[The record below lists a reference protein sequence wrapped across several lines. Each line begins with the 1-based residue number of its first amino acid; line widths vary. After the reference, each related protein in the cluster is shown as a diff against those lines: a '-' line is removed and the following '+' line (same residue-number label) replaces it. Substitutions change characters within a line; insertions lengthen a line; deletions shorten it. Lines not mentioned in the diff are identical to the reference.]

1 MSHLLRTRR
10 LQTGALTIA
19 QLSLIAALIGVVAV
33 GALFLTG
40 VLPQNEPASTPP
52 PTTLVPEPEPELAET
67 AESTPTPAT
76 ETPVIE
82 EAPVPAPVQDPLPK
96 LDESDDDIRDA
107 VADIPLGNAGQQYLM
122 SSNVIERG
130 TSMVYLLMQGEVPYK
145 LLPIAR
151 PKEAFPIADDGTQ
164 VVVSAE
170 GFARYD
176 ALAQWLMSLD
186 VEALGAALARFTP
199 LFREAWSYYGE
210 EAEAFDFAVVSA
222 LDMIASTPDVD
233 LAGARLVR
241 KEAVWLYEDPAIEGL
256 PAIQKQV
263 LRMGPDNAAI
273 VKDKASLARTVWVAT
288 LSEAP

>member
-1 MSHLLRTRR
+1 MPDTSRTRR
-10 LQTGALTIA
+10 LQTGALTMA
-19 QLSLIAALIGVVAV
+19 QILLIAALIGVVAV

-40 VLPQNEPASTPP
+40 VLPQSEQVTAPP
-52 PTTLVPEPEPELAET
+52 PTSVPEPEPELAEPI
-67 AESTPTPAT
+67 ESTPAPAP

-82 EAPVPAPVQDPLPK
+82 EAPVPAPVQEPLPK
-96 LDESDDDIRDA
+96 LDESDDEVRDA

-130 TSMVYLLMQGEVPYK
+130 TSMVYLLVQGEVPYK

-151 PKEAFPIADDGTQ
+151 PNEAFPIADDGTQ
-164 VVVSAE
+164 VTVSAD

-186 VEALGAALARFTP
+186 VEALAAALARFTP

-210 EAEAFDFAVVSA
+210 EAEAFDFAVISA
-222 LDMIASTPDVD
+222 LDMVASTPEVD
-233 LAGARLVR
+233 LASARLVR

-273 VKDKASLARTVWVAT
+273 VKDKASQARTIWVAT
-288 LSEAP
+288 LGEAP

>member
-1 MSHLLRTRR
+1 MPDTSRTRR
-10 LQTGALTIA
+10 LQTGALTMA
-19 QLSLIAALIGVVAV
+19 QILLIAALIGVVAV

-40 VLPQNEPASTPP
+40 VLPQSEQVPAPP
-52 PTTLVPEPEPELAET
+52 PTSVPEPEPELAEPI
-67 AESTPTPAT
+67 ESTPAPAP

-82 EAPVPAPVQDPLPK
+82 EAPVPAPVQEPLPK
-96 LDESDDDIRDA
+96 LDESDDEVRDA

-130 TSMVYLLMQGEVPYK
+130 TSMVYLLVQGEVPYK

-151 PKEAFPIADDGTQ
+151 PKGAFPIADDGTQ
-164 VVVSAE
+164 VTVSAD

-186 VEALGAALARFTP
+186 VEALAAALARFTP

-210 EAEAFDFAVVSA
+210 EAEAFDFAVISA
-222 LDMIASTPDVD
+222 LDMVASTPEVD
-233 LAGARLVR
+233 LASARLVR

-273 VKDKASLARTVWVAT
+273 VKDKAFQARTVWVAT
-288 LSEAP
+288 LGEAP

>member
-1 MSHLLRTRR
+1 MGNRFPMGRT
-10 LQTGALTIA
+10 QTGALTIA
-19 QLSLIAALIGVVAV
+19 QLLLIIALVGVIAV

-40 VLPQNEPASTPP
+40 VLPQSEQVPAPP
-52 PTTLVPEPEPELAET
+52 PTIAPGPEPELAEPI
-67 AESTPTPAT
+67 ESTPAPAP

-82 EAPVPAPVQDPLPK
+82 EAPVPAPVQEPLPK
-96 LDESDDDIRDA
+96 LDESDDDVRDA

-130 TSMVYLLMQGEVPYK
+130 TSMVYLLVQGEVPYK

-151 PKEAFPIADDGTQ
+151 PKEAFPIADDGMQ
-164 VVVSAE
+164 VTVSAE

-186 VEALGAALARFTP
+186 VEALATALARFTP

-210 EAEAFDFAVVSA
+210 EAEAFDYAVISA
-222 LDMIASTPDVD
+222 LDMVASTPDVD

-273 VKDKASLARTVWVAT
+273 VKDKASQARMVWAAT

>member
-1 MSHLLRTRR
+1 MPDTSRTRR
-10 LQTGALTIA
+10 LQTGALTMA
-19 QLSLIAALIGVVAV
+19 QILLIAALIGVVAV

-40 VLPQNEPASTPP
+40 VLPQSEQVPAPP
-52 PTTLVPEPEPELAET
+52 PTSVPEPEPELAEPI
-67 AESTPTPAT
+67 ESTPAPAP

-82 EAPVPAPVQDPLPK
+82 EAPVPAPVQEPLPK
-96 LDESDDDIRDA
+96 LDESDDEVRDA

-130 TSMVYLLMQGEVPYK
+130 TSMVYLLVQGEVPYK

-151 PKEAFPIADDGTQ
+151 PKGAFPIADDGTQ
-164 VVVSAE
+164 VTVSAD

-186 VEALGAALARFTP
+186 VEALAAALARFTP

-210 EAEAFDFAVVSA
+210 EAEAFDFAVISA
-222 LDMIASTPDVD
+222 LDMVASTPEVD
-233 LAGARLVR
+233 LASARLVR

-273 VKDKASLARTVWVAT
+273 VKDKASQARTVWVAT
-288 LSEAP
+288 LGEAP

>member
-1 MSHLLRTRR
+1 MPDTFRTRR
-10 LQTGALTIA
+10 LQTGALTMA
-19 QLSLIAALIGVVAV
+19 QILLIAALIGVVAV
-33 GALFLTG
+33 GAMFLTG
-40 VLPQNEPASTPP
+40 VLPQSEQVPAPP
-52 PTTLVPEPEPELAET
+52 PISVPEPEPELAEPI
-67 AESTPTPAT
+67 ESTPAPAP

-82 EAPVPAPVQDPLPK
+82 EAPVPAPVQEPLPK
-96 LDESDDDIRDA
+96 LDESDDEVRDA

-130 TSMVYLLMQGEVPYK
+130 TSMVYLLVQGEVPYK

-151 PKEAFPIADDGTQ
+151 PKGAFPIADDGTQ
-164 VVVSAE
+164 VTVSAD

-186 VEALGAALARFTP
+186 LEALAAALARFTP

-210 EAEAFDFAVVSA
+210 EAEAFDFAVISA
-222 LDMIASTPDVD
+222 LDMVASTPEVD
-233 LAGARLVR
+233 LASARLVR

-273 VKDKASLARTVWVAT
+273 VKDKASQARTIWVAT
-288 LSEAP
+288 LGEAP

>member
-1 MSHLLRTRR
+1 MPDTFRTRR
-10 LQTGALTIA
+10 HQTGALTMA
-19 QLSLIAALIGVVAV
+19 QILLIAALIGVVAV

-40 VLPQNEPASTPP
+40 VLPQSEQVPAPP
-52 PTTLVPEPEPELAET
+52 PTIVPEPEPELADPVEN
-67 AESTPTPAT
+67 TPAPAP

-82 EAPVPAPVQDPLPK
+82 EAPVPAPAQDPLPK
-96 LDESDDDIRDA
+96 LDESDDEVRDA

-130 TSMVYLLMQGEVPYK
+130 TSMVYLLVQGEVPYK

-164 VVVSAE
+164 VTVSAE

-186 VEALGAALARFTP
+186 VEALAAALARFTP

-210 EAEAFDFAVVSA
+210 EAEAFDFAVISA
-222 LDMIASTPDVD
+222 LDMVASTPEVD

-273 VKDKASLARTVWVAT
+273 VKDKASQARTVWVAT

>member
-1 MSHLLRTRR
+1 MGNRFPMGGT
-10 LQTGALTIA
+10 QTGALTMA
-19 QLSLIAALIGVVAV
+19 QLLLIIALVGVIAV

-40 VLPQNEPASTPP
+40 VLPPDEPTPASSPSTV
-52 PTTLVPEPEPELAET
+52 VPQAEPELAEPIET
-67 AESTPTPAT
+67 TPAPTP

-82 EAPVPAPVQDPLPK
+82 EATAPAPVQDPLPK

-130 TSMVYLLMQGEVPYK
+130 TSVVYLLAQGEVPYK

-164 VVVSAE
+164 VTVSAE

-186 VEALGAALARFTP
+186 VEALAAALARFTP

-210 EAEAFDFAVVSA
+210 EAEAFDFAVISA
-222 LDMIASTPDVD
+222 LDMVASTPEVD

-273 VKDKASLARTVWVAT
+273 VKDKASQARMVWVAT

>member
-1 MSHLLRTRR
+1 MPDTSRTRR
-10 LQTGALTIA
+10 LQTGALTMA
-19 QLSLIAALIGVVAV
+19 QILLIAALIGVVAV

-40 VLPQNEPASTPP
+40 VLPQSEQVPAPP
-52 PTTLVPEPEPELAET
+52 PTSVPEPEPELAEPI
-67 AESTPTPAT
+67 ESTPAPAP

-82 EAPVPAPVQDPLPK
+82 EAPVQAPVQEPLPK
-96 LDESDDDIRDA
+96 LDESDDEVRDA

-130 TSMVYLLMQGEVPYK
+130 TSMVYLLVQGEVPYK

-164 VVVSAE
+164 VTVSAE

-176 ALAQWLMSLD
+176 ALAQWLTSLD
-186 VEALGAALARFTP
+186 VEALAAALARFTP

-210 EAEAFDFAVVSA
+210 EAEAFDFAVISA
-222 LDMIASTPDVD
+222 LDMVAGTPEVD

-273 VKDKASLARTVWVAT
+273 VKDKASQARTVWVAT

>member
-1 MSHLLRTRR
+1 MPDTSRTRR
-10 LQTGALTIA
+10 PQTGALTMA
-19 QLSLIAALIGVVAV
+19 QLALIVALIGVIAVA
-33 GALFLTG
+33 ALFLTG
-40 VLPQNEPASTPP
+40 VLPHGETGTVPP
-52 PTTLVPEPEPELAET
+52 PTTEVPEAEPELADPIEN
-67 AESTPTPAT
+67 TPAPAP

-96 LDESDDDIRDA
+96 LDESDDDVRDA

-130 TSMVYLLMQGEVPYK
+130 TSMVYLLVQGEVPYK

-164 VVVSAE
+164 VTVSAE

-186 VEALGAALARFTP
+186 VEALAAALARFTP

-210 EAEAFDFAVVSA
+210 EAEAFDFAVISA
-222 LDMIASTPDVD
+222 LDMIASTPEVD

-273 VKDKASLARTVWVAT
+273 VKDKASQARMVWVAT

>member
-1 MSHLLRTRR
+1 MPDTSRTRR
-10 LQTGALTIA
+10 LQTGALTMA
-19 QLSLIAALIGVVAV
+19 QILLIAALIGVVAV

-40 VLPQNEPASTPP
+40 VLPQSEQVPAPP
-52 PTTLVPEPEPELAET
+52 PTSVPEPEPELAEPI
-67 AESTPTPAT
+67 ESTPAPAP

-82 EAPVPAPVQDPLPK
+82 EAPVPAPVQEPLPK
-96 LDESDDDIRDA
+96 LDESDDEVRDA

-130 TSMVYLLMQGEVPYK
+130 TSMVYLLVQGEVPYK

-151 PKEAFPIADDGTQ
+151 PKGAFPIADDGTQ
-164 VVVSAE
+164 VTVSAD

-186 VEALGAALARFTP
+186 VEALAAALARFTP

-210 EAEAFDFAVVSA
+210 EAEAFDFAVISA
-222 LDMIASTPDVD
+222 LDMVASTPEVD
-233 LAGARLVR
+233 LGSARLVR

-273 VKDKASLARTVWVAT
+273 VKDKASQARTVWVAT
-288 LSEAP
+288 LGEAP

>member
-1 MSHLLRTRR
+1 MPDTSRTRR
-10 LQTGALTIA
+10 LQTGALTMA
-19 QLSLIAALIGVVAV
+19 QILLIAALIGVVAV

-40 VLPQNEPASTPP
+40 VLPQSEQVPAPP
-52 PTTLVPEPEPELAET
+52 PTSVPEPEPELAEPI
-67 AESTPTPAT
+67 ESTPAPAP

-82 EAPVPAPVQDPLPK
+82 EAPVPAPVQEPLPK
-96 LDESDDDIRDA
+96 LDESDDEVRDA

-130 TSMVYLLMQGEVPYK
+130 TSMVYLLVQGEVPYK

-164 VVVSAE
+164 VTVSAE

-176 ALAQWLMSLD
+176 ALAQWLTSLD
-186 VEALGAALARFTP
+186 VEALAAALARFTP

-210 EAEAFDFAVVSA
+210 EAEAFDFAVISA
-222 LDMIASTPDVD
+222 LDMVASTPEVD
-233 LAGARLVR
+233 LASARLVR

-273 VKDKASLARTVWVAT
+273 VKDKASQARTVWVAT
-288 LSEAP
+288 LGEAP

>member
-1 MSHLLRTRR
+1 MPDTSRTRR
-10 LQTGALTIA
+10 LQTGALTVA
-19 QLSLIAALIGVVAV
+19 QLALMIALVGVIAV

-40 VLPQNEPASTPP
+40 ILPHGETGTVPP
-52 PTTLVPEPEPELAET
+52 PTTEVPEAEPEVADSIENIPAPVAEM
-67 AESTPTPAT
+67 
-76 ETPVIE
+76 PVIE
-82 EAPVPAPVQDPLPK
+82 EAPVLAPVQDPLPK
-96 LDESDDDIRDA
+96 LEESDDDIRDA
-107 VADIPLGNAGQQYLM
+107 VADIPLGNAGQKYLI
-122 SSNVIERG
+122 SSNVIER
-130 TSMVYLLMQGEVPYK
+130 SASLVYLLVQGEVPYK

-164 VVVSAE
+164 VTVSAE

-186 VEALGAALARFTP
+186 VDALASALARFTP

-210 EAEAFDFAVVSA
+210 EAEAFDFAVISA

-263 LRMGPDNAAI
+263 LRMGPDNSAI
-273 VKDKASLARTVWVAT
+273 VKAKASQARTVWAAR

>member
-1 MSHLLRTRR
+1 MPDTSRTRR
-10 LQTGALTIA
+10 LQTGALTMA
-19 QLSLIAALIGVVAV
+19 QILLIAALIGVVAV

-40 VLPQNEPASTPP
+40 VLPQSEQVPAPP
-52 PTTLVPEPEPELAET
+52 PTSVPEPEPELAEPI
-67 AESTPTPAT
+67 ESTPAPAP

-82 EAPVPAPVQDPLPK
+82 EAPVPAPVQEPLPK
-96 LDESDDDIRDA
+96 LDESDDEVRDA

-130 TSMVYLLMQGEVPYK
+130 TSMVYLLVQGEVPYK

-151 PKEAFPIADDGTQ
+151 PKGAFPIADDGTQ
-164 VVVSAE
+164 VTVSAD

-186 VEALGAALARFTP
+186 VEALAAALARFTP

-210 EAEAFDFAVVSA
+210 EAEAFDFAVISA
-222 LDMIASTPDVD
+222 LDMVASTPEVD
-233 LAGARLVR
+233 LGSARLVR

-273 VKDKASLARTVWVAT
+273 VKDKASQARTVWVTT
-288 LSEAP
+288 LGEAP

>member
-1 MSHLLRTRR
+1 MPDTFRTQRP
-10 LQTGALTIA
+10 QTGALTMA
-19 QLSLIAALIGVVAV
+19 QLLLMIALVGVIVV

-40 VLPQNEPASTPP
+40 VLPPNKPTPAPP
-52 PTTLVPEPEPELAET
+52 PSNIVQQPEPELAEPIENT
-67 AESTPTPAT
+67 PAPTP
-76 ETPVIE
+76 EPPVIE
-82 EAPVPAPVQDPLPK
+82 EAPVPAPAQDPLPK

-130 TSMVYLLMQGEVPYK
+130 TSMVYLMVQGEVPYK

-164 VVVSAE
+164 VTVSAE

-186 VEALGAALARFTP
+186 VEALTAALARFNP

-210 EAEAFDFAVVSA
+210 EAEAFDFAVISA

-241 KEAVWLYEDPAIEGL
+241 KEAVWLYEDPDIEGL

-273 VKDKASLARTVWVAT
+273 VKDKASQARTVWVAT

>member
-1 MSHLLRTRR
+1 
-10 LQTGALTIA
+10 
-19 QLSLIAALIGVVAV
+19 
-33 GALFLTG
+33 
-40 VLPQNEPASTPP
+40 
-52 PTTLVPEPEPELAET
+52 
-67 AESTPTPAT
+67 
-76 ETPVIE
+76 
-82 EAPVPAPVQDPLPK
+82 
-96 LDESDDDIRDA
+96 
-107 VADIPLGNAGQQYLM
+107 
-122 SSNVIERG
+122 
-130 TSMVYLLMQGEVPYK
+130 MQGEVPYQ

-186 VEALGAALARFTP
+186 VEALAAALTRFTP

-241 KEAVWLYEDPAIEGL
+241 KEAVWLYEDPDIEGL
-256 PAIQKQV
+256 SAIQKQV

-288 LSEAP
+288 LSEGP

>member
-1 MSHLLRTRR
+1 MPDTSRTRR
-10 LQTGALTIA
+10 PQTGALTMA
-19 QLSLIAALIGVVAV
+19 QLALIVALIGVIAVA
-33 GALFLTG
+33 ALFLTG
-40 VLPQNEPASTPP
+40 VLPSDEPA
-52 PTTLVPEPEPELAET
+52 PEPSPSTIVPQAEPELAGPIENT
-67 AESTPTPAT
+67 PAPTP

-82 EAPVPAPVQDPLPK
+82 EATAPAPVQDPLPT

-130 TSMVYLLMQGEVPYK
+130 TSMVYLLVQGEVPYK

-164 VVVSAE
+164 VTVSAE

-186 VEALGAALARFTP
+186 VEALAAALARFTP

-210 EAEAFDFAVVSA
+210 EAEAFDFAVISA
-222 LDMIASTPDVD
+222 LDMIASTPEVD
-233 LAGARLVR
+233 LAGARVVR

-273 VKDKASLARTVWVAT
+273 VKDKASQARTVWVAT

>member
-1 MSHLLRTRR
+1 MPDTFRTRR
-10 LQTGALTIA
+10 RQTGALTMA
-19 QLSLIAALIGVVAV
+19 QILLIAALIGVVAV

-40 VLPQNEPASTPP
+40 VLPQSEQIPAT
-52 PTTLVPEPEPELAET
+52 PTTIVPEPEPEPIDLVENIPA
-67 AESTPTPAT
+67 PTP

-82 EAPVPAPVQDPLPK
+82 ESPVPAPAQDPLPK

-122 SSNVIERG
+122 ASNLIERS
-130 TSMVYLLMQGEVPYK
+130 TSVVYLLVQGEVPYK

-164 VVVSAE
+164 VTVFAG

-186 VEALGAALARFTP
+186 VEALAEALARFTP

-210 EAEAFDFAVVSA
+210 EAEAFDFAVISA

-263 LRMGPDNAAI
+263 LRMGPDNSAI
-273 VKDKASLARTVWVAT
+273 VKAKASQARTVWAAR

>member
-1 MSHLLRTRR
+1 MPDTSRTRR
-10 LQTGALTIA
+10 LQTGALTMA
-19 QLSLIAALIGVVAV
+19 QILLIAALIGVVAV

-40 VLPQNEPASTPP
+40 VLPQSEQVPAPP
-52 PTTLVPEPEPELAET
+52 PTSVPEPEPELAEPI
-67 AESTPTPAT
+67 ESTPAPAP

-82 EAPVPAPVQDPLPK
+82 EAPVPAPVQEPLPK
-96 LDESDDDIRDA
+96 LDESDDEVRDA

-130 TSMVYLLMQGEVPYK
+130 TSMVYLLVQGEVPYK

-164 VVVSAE
+164 VTVSAE

-176 ALAQWLMSLD
+176 ALAQWLTSLD
-186 VEALGAALARFTP
+186 VEALAAALARFTP

-210 EAEAFDFAVVSA
+210 EAEAFDFAVISA
-222 LDMIASTPDVD
+222 LDMVASTPEVD
-233 LAGARLVR
+233 LASARLVR

-273 VKDKASLARTVWVAT
+273 VKNKASQARTVWVTT
-288 LSEAP
+288 LGEAP

>member
-1 MSHLLRTRR
+1 M
-10 LQTGALTIA
+10 A
-19 QLSLIAALIGVVAV
+19 QLLLMIALVGVIVV

-40 VLPQNEPASTPP
+40 VLPPNKPTPAPP
-52 PTTLVPEPEPELAET
+52 PSNIVQQPEPELAEPIENT
-67 AESTPTPAT
+67 PAPTP
-76 ETPVIE
+76 EPPVIE
-82 EAPVPAPVQDPLPK
+82 EAPVPAPAQDPLPK

-130 TSMVYLLMQGEVPYK
+130 TSMVYLMVQGEVPYK

-164 VVVSAE
+164 VTVSAE

-186 VEALGAALARFTP
+186 VEALTAALARFNP

-210 EAEAFDFAVVSA
+210 EAEAFDFAVISA

-241 KEAVWLYEDPAIEGL
+241 KEAVWLYEDPDIEGL

-273 VKDKASLARTVWVAT
+273 VKDKASQARTVWVAT

>member
-1 MSHLLRTRR
+1 MPDTPRTRR
-10 LQTGALTIA
+10 LQTGALTMA
-19 QLSLIAALIGVVAV
+19 QILLIAALIGVVAV

-40 VLPQNEPASTPP
+40 VLPQSEQVPAPP
-52 PTTLVPEPEPELAET
+52 PTIVPEPEPELADPVEN
-67 AESTPTPAT
+67 TPAPAP

-96 LDESDDDIRDA
+96 LDESDDDVRDA

-130 TSMVYLLMQGEVPYK
+130 TGMVYLLVQGEVPYK

-151 PKEAFPIADDGTQ
+151 PKGAFPIADDGTQ
-164 VVVSAE
+164 VTVSAD

-186 VEALGAALARFTP
+186 VEALAAALARFTP

-210 EAEAFDFAVVSA
+210 EAEAFDFAVISA
-222 LDMIASTPDVD
+222 LDMVASTPEVD
-233 LAGARLVR
+233 LASARLVR

-273 VKDKASLARTVWVAT
+273 VKDKASQARTIWVAT
-288 LSEAP
+288 LGEAP

>member
-1 MSHLLRTRR
+1 MPDTSRTRR
-10 LQTGALTIA
+10 LQTGALTMA
-19 QLSLIAALIGVVAV
+19 QILLIAALIGVVAV

-40 VLPQNEPASTPP
+40 VLPQSEQVPAPP
-52 PTTLVPEPEPELAET
+52 PTSVPEPEPELAEPI
-67 AESTPTPAT
+67 ESTPAPAP

-82 EAPVPAPVQDPLPK
+82 EAPVPAPVQEPLPK
-96 LDESDDDIRDA
+96 LDESDDEVRDA

-130 TSMVYLLMQGEVPYK
+130 TSMVYLLVQGEVPYK

-151 PKEAFPIADDGTQ
+151 PKGAFPIADDGTQ
-164 VVVSAE
+164 VTVSAD

-186 VEALGAALARFTP
+186 VEALAAALARFTP

-210 EAEAFDFAVVSA
+210 EAEAFDFAVISA
-222 LDMIASTPDVD
+222 LDMVASTPEVD
-233 LAGARLVR
+233 LASARLVR

-273 VKDKASLARTVWVAT
+273 VKDKASQARTIWVAT
-288 LSEAP
+288 LGEAP

>member
-1 MSHLLRTRR
+1 MPDTFRTRR
-10 LQTGALTIA
+10 LQTGALTMT
-19 QLSLIAALIGVVAV
+19 QTLLIAALIGVVAV

-40 VLPQNEPASTPP
+40 VLPQSEQVPAPP
-52 PTTLVPEPEPELAET
+52 PTIVPEPEPELADPLENT
-67 AESTPTPAT
+67 PAPTP

-82 EAPVPAPVQDPLPK
+82 EAPVPAPAQDPLPK

-122 SSNVIERG
+122 SSNLIERG
-130 TSMVYLLMQGEVPYK
+130 TSVVYLLAQGEVPYK

-164 VVVSAE
+164 VTVSAE

-186 VEALGAALARFTP
+186 VEALAAALARFTP

-210 EAEAFDFAVVSA
+210 EAEAFDFAVISA

-273 VKDKASLARTVWVAT
+273 VKDKASQARMVWVAT
-288 LSEAP
+288 LSETP

>member
-1 MSHLLRTRR
+1 MPDTSRTRR
-10 LQTGALTIA
+10 LQTGALTMA
-19 QLSLIAALIGVVAV
+19 QILLIAALIGVVAV

-40 VLPQNEPASTPP
+40 VLPQSEQVPAPP
-52 PTTLVPEPEPELAET
+52 PTSVPEPEPELAEPI
-67 AESTPTPAT
+67 ESTPAPAP

-82 EAPVPAPVQDPLPK
+82 EAPVPAPVQEPLPK
-96 LDESDDDIRDA
+96 LDESDDEVRDA

-130 TSMVYLLMQGEVPYK
+130 TSMVYLLVQGEVPYK

-151 PKEAFPIADDGTQ
+151 PKGAFPIADDGTQ
-164 VVVSAE
+164 VTVSAD

-186 VEALGAALARFTP
+186 IEALAAALARFTP

-210 EAEAFDFAVVSA
+210 EAEAFDFAVISA
-222 LDMIASTPDVD
+222 LDMVASTPEVD
-233 LAGARLVR
+233 LASARLVR

-273 VKDKASLARTVWVAT
+273 VKDKASQARTIWVAT
-288 LSEAP
+288 LGEAP

>member
-1 MSHLLRTRR
+1 MPDTSRTRR
-10 LQTGALTIA
+10 LQTGALTMA
-19 QLSLIAALIGVVAV
+19 QILLIAALIGVVAV

-40 VLPQNEPASTPP
+40 VLPQSEQVTAPP
-52 PTTLVPEPEPELAET
+52 PTSVPEPEPELAEPI
-67 AESTPTPAT
+67 ESTPAPAP

-82 EAPVPAPVQDPLPK
+82 EAPVPAPVQEPLPK
-96 LDESDDDIRDA
+96 LDESDDEVRDA

-130 TSMVYLLMQGEVPYK
+130 TSMVYLLVQGEVPYK

-151 PKEAFPIADDGTQ
+151 PKGAFPIADDGTQ
-164 VVVSAE
+164 VTVSAD

-186 VEALGAALARFTP
+186 VEALAAALARFTP

-210 EAEAFDFAVVSA
+210 EAEAFDFAVISA
-222 LDMIASTPDVD
+222 LDMVASTPEVD
-233 LAGARLVR
+233 LASARLVR

-273 VKDKASLARTVWVAT
+273 VKDKASQARTIWVAT
-288 LSEAP
+288 LGEAP

>member
-1 MSHLLRTRR
+1 M
-10 LQTGALTIA
+10 
-19 QLSLIAALIGVVAV
+19 
-33 GALFLTG
+33 
-40 VLPQNEPASTPP
+40 PA
-52 PTTLVPEPEPELAET
+52 
-67 AESTPTPAT
+67 
-76 ETPVIE
+76 
-82 EAPVPAPVQDPLPK
+82 QDPLPT

-164 VVVSAE
+164 VIVSAD
-170 GFARYD
+170 GFARYN
-176 ALAQWLMSLD
+176 ALAQWLTSLD
-186 VEALGAALARFTP
+186 VEALAAALARYTP

-210 EAEAFDFAVVSA
+210 EPEAFDFAVISA

-241 KEAVWLYEDPAIEGL
+241 KEAVWFYEDPNIEGL

-273 VKDKASLARTVWVAT
+273 VKDKASQARKVWVET

>member
-1 MSHLLRTRR
+1 MPDTSRTRR
-10 LQTGALTIA
+10 LQTGALTMA
-19 QLSLIAALIGVVAV
+19 QILLIAALIGVVAV

-40 VLPQNEPASTPP
+40 VLPQSEQVAPPP
-52 PTTLVPEPEPELAET
+52 PTIVPEPEPELAEPI
-67 AESTPTPAT
+67 ESTPTPAP
-76 ETPVIE
+76 ETLVIE
-82 EAPVPAPVQDPLPK
+82 EAPVPAPVQEPLPT
-96 LDESDDDIRDA
+96 LDESDDEVRDA
-107 VADIPLGNAGQQYLM
+107 VADIPLGNPGQQYLM

-130 TSMVYLLMQGEVPYK
+130 TSMVYLLVQGEVPYK

-151 PKEAFPIADDGTQ
+151 PKGAFPIADDGTQ
-164 VVVSAE
+164 VTVSAD

-186 VEALGAALARFTP
+186 VEALAAALARFTP

-210 EAEAFDFAVVSA
+210 EAEAFDFAVISA
-222 LDMIASTPDVD
+222 LDMVASTPEVD
-233 LAGARLVR
+233 LASARLVR

-273 VKDKASLARTVWVAT
+273 VKDKASQARTIWVAT
-288 LSEAP
+288 LGEAP

>member
-1 MSHLLRTRR
+1 MPDTSRTRR
-10 LQTGALTIA
+10 LQTGALTMA
-19 QLSLIAALIGVVAV
+19 QILLIAALIGVVAV

-40 VLPQNEPASTPP
+40 VLPQSEQVPAPP
-52 PTTLVPEPEPELAET
+52 PTSVPEPEPELAEPI
-67 AESTPTPAT
+67 ESTPAPAP

-82 EAPVPAPVQDPLPK
+82 EAPVPAPVQEPLPK
-96 LDESDDDIRDA
+96 LDESDDEVRDA

-130 TSMVYLLMQGEVPYK
+130 TSMVYLLVQGEVPYK

-151 PKEAFPIADDGTQ
+151 PKGAFPIADDGTQ
-164 VVVSAE
+164 VTVSAD

-186 VEALGAALARFTP
+186 VEALAAALARFTP

-210 EAEAFDFAVVSA
+210 EAEAFDFAVISA
-222 LDMIASTPDVD
+222 LDMVASTPEVD
-233 LAGARLVR
+233 LASARLVR

-273 VKDKASLARTVWVAT
+273 VKDKASQARTVWVTT
-288 LSEAP
+288 LGEAP

>member
-1 MSHLLRTRR
+1 MPDTSRTRR
-10 LQTGALTIA
+10 LQTGALTMA
-19 QLSLIAALIGVVAV
+19 QILLIAALIGVVAV

-40 VLPQNEPASTPP
+40 VLPQSEQVPAPP
-52 PTTLVPEPEPELAET
+52 PTSVPEPEPELAELIQ
-67 AESTPTPAT
+67 STPAPAP

-82 EAPVPAPVQDPLPK
+82 EAPVPAPVQEPLPK
-96 LDESDDDIRDA
+96 LDESDDEVRDA

-130 TSMVYLLMQGEVPYK
+130 TSMVYLLVQGEVPYK

-164 VVVSAE
+164 VTVSAE

-176 ALAQWLMSLD
+176 ALAQWLTSLD
-186 VEALGAALARFTP
+186 VEALAAALARFTP

-210 EAEAFDFAVVSA
+210 EAEAFDFAVISA
-222 LDMIASTPDVD
+222 LDMVASTPEVD

-273 VKDKASLARTVWVAT
+273 VKDKASQARTVWVAT

>member
-1 MSHLLRTRR
+1 MPDTSRTRR
-10 LQTGALTIA
+10 LQTGALTMA
-19 QLSLIAALIGVVAV
+19 QILLIAALIGVVAV

-40 VLPQNEPASTPP
+40 VLPQSEQVPAPP
-52 PTTLVPEPEPELAET
+52 PTSVPEPEPELAEPI
-67 AESTPTPAT
+67 ESTPAPAP

-82 EAPVPAPVQDPLPK
+82 EAPVPAPVQEPLPK
-96 LDESDDDIRDA
+96 LDESDDEVRDA

-130 TSMVYLLMQGEVPYK
+130 TSMVYLLVQGEVPYK

-164 VVVSAE
+164 VTVSAE

-176 ALAQWLMSLD
+176 ALAQWLTSLD
-186 VEALGAALARFTP
+186 VEALAAALARFTP

-210 EAEAFDFAVVSA
+210 EAEAFDFAVISA
-222 LDMIASTPDVD
+222 LDMVASTPEVD
-233 LAGARLVR
+233 LASARLVR

-273 VKDKASLARTVWVAT
+273 VKDKASQARTIWVAT
-288 LSEAP
+288 LGEAP

>member
-1 MSHLLRTRR
+1 MPDTSRTRR
-10 LQTGALTIA
+10 LQTGALTMA
-19 QLSLIAALIGVVAV
+19 QILLIAALIGVVAV

-40 VLPQNEPASTPP
+40 VLPQSEQVTAPP
-52 PTTLVPEPEPELAET
+52 PTSVPEPEPELAEPI
-67 AESTPTPAT
+67 ESTPAPAP

-82 EAPVPAPVQDPLPK
+82 EAPVPAPVQEPLPK
-96 LDESDDDIRDA
+96 LDESDDEVRDA

-130 TSMVYLLMQGEVPYK
+130 TSMVYLLVQGEVPYK

-151 PKEAFPIADDGTQ
+151 PKGAFPIADDGTQ
-164 VVVSAE
+164 VTVSAD

-186 VEALGAALARFTP
+186 VEALAAALARFTP

-210 EAEAFDFAVVSA
+210 EAEAFDFAVISA
-222 LDMIASTPDVD
+222 LDMVASTPEVD
-233 LAGARLVR
+233 LASARLVR

-273 VKDKASLARTVWVAT
+273 VKDKASQARTVWVAT
-288 LSEAP
+288 LGEAP